1 MNIWPPHVEFR
12 KHSMFY
18 VSSFTKQP
26 VFVNHAR
33 IRSCKQTVY
42 TNKSKVSCSMKQQV
56 PCWSS
61 NSLLV
66 NYESDVLHTRP
77 NMGVDKRKL
86 NYRTTLYIFITVYKL
101 FWYNMCIK
109 LTYLRTCFHIWVLN
123 KSLVL
128 YMRLWELFSWNHF

>member
-1 MNIWPPHVEFR
+1 
-12 KHSMFY
+12 MFY

-101 FWYNMCIK
+101 F
-109 LTYLRTCFHIWVLN
+109 
-123 KSLVL
+123 
-128 YMRLWELFSWNHF
+128 